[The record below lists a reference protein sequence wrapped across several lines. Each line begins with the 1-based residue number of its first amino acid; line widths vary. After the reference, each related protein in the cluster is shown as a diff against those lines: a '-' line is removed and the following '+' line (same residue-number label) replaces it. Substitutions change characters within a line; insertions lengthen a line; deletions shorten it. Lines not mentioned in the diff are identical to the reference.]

1 MAEASELLIKPSEL
15 VAEPTELVVEV
26 VGHDA
31 KEPVVN
37 E

>member
-15 VAEPTELVVEV
+15 EAEPTELVVEV